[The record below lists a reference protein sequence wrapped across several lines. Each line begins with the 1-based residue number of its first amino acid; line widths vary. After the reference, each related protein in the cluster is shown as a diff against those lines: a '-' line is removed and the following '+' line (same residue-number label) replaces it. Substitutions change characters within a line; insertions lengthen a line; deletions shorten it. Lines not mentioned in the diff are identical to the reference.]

1 MKCLNFE
8 QKLQI
13 IYNLTINR
21 SDKHK
26 IDFKEDN
33 MKTEKNIKVLVQSFG
48 RFLSGMVMPNI
59 GAFIAW
65 GFITAL
71 FIPTGWLPNEN
82 FATMVGVMLTYLLPI
97 LIGYSGGKLVAGER
111 GGVVGAITTAGV
123 IAGTSIPM
131 FIGAMI
137 AGPVGGYAIKKFDE
151 AVDGKIKSGFE
162 MLVNN
167 FSAGIIGMIL
177 ALIFYRA
184 VGPLVQMSN
193 TALGNGVNK
202 LVELGLLPLTSV
214 LVEPA
219 KILFLNNAINH
230 GVFSPLGIQ
239 QVSETGK
246 SLFFLIEANPGPG
259 LGVLLA
265 YMFFGKGSS
274 KNSASGAALI
284 HFFGG
289 IHEIY
294 FPYILMKPFLL
305 VAVILGGMA
314 GVFTN
319 VILGSGLIAPPS
331 PGSIFAIMA
340 LAPKGGL
347 INVLLGVLAGGLVSF
362 AAASAILKTS
372 KESEEDLEKA
382 KNKMKQMK
390 AQSKNPETPVTV
402 SGKVSKIVVACDAGM
417 GSSAMG
423 ASVLRKKVK
432 AAGLD
437 IDVTNR
443 SISNLTEDIDIVITH
458 EDLTE
463 RAKAKV
469 KNPLHL
475 SIKNFMDGEFY
486 DNLVNQLKNETAEEK
501 AETEKKV
508 YSNGIDRSMEGRM
521 PQSAAPNNTNK
532 KQSILRKEGLLLNL
546 PSVPKEEAL
555 RAVSRQLADL
565 GYVSKNYEKFIFER
579 EREST
584 TYIGNYVA
592 IPHGTSEGK
601 NEVLKPGITILQY
614 PDGIDFGNGNTA
626 YFLIGIAGKNN
637 EHIDIISHISD
648 IVEDEDEVLLLK
660 NEKDFEKLY
669 EKFSF

>member
-1 MKCLNFE
+1 
-8 QKLQI
+8 
-13 IYNLTINR
+13 
-21 SDKHK
+21 
-26 IDFKEDN
+26 
-33 MKTEKNIKVLVQSFG
+33 MKTEKSIKVLIQSFG

-65 GFITAL
+65 GFITAF
-71 FIPTGWLPNEN
+71 FIPTGWFPNEN
-82 FATMVGVMLTYLLPI
+82 FAMMVGTMLTYLLPI
-97 LIGYSGGKLVAGER
+97 LIGYSGGKLVAGDR
-111 GGVVGAITTAGV
+111 GGVVGAITTVGV
-123 IAGTSIPM
+123 ITGTSIPM

-137 AGPVGGYAIKKFDE
+137 AGPVGGYVIKKFDE

-162 MLVNN
+162 MLINN

-184 VGPLVQMSN
+184 IGPLVQMSN
-193 TALGNGVNK
+193 IALESGVNK
-202 LVELGLLPLTSV
+202 LVELGLLPFTSI

-239 QVSETGK
+239 QASETGK

-259 LGVLLA
+259 LGILLA
-265 YMFFGKGSS
+265 YMFFGKGNS
-274 KNSASGAALI
+274 KNSASGAAVI

-305 VAVILGGMA
+305 IAVILGGMA
-314 GVFTN
+314 GVFVN
-319 VILGSGLIAPPS
+319 VILDSGLIAPPS
-331 PGSIFAIMA
+331 PGSIFAIIA

-347 INVLLGVLAGGLVSF
+347 INVLLGVFIGGFVSF
-362 AAASAILKTS
+362 VVASSILKIS
-372 KESEEDLEKA
+372 KKSEEDLEKA
-382 KNKMKQMK
+382 KNKIKQIK
-390 AQSKNPETPVTV
+390 TQIKNSETPFIV
-402 SGKVSKIVVACDAGM
+402 SGKISKIVVACDAGM

-432 AAGLD
+432 AANLN
-437 IDVTNR
+437 IEVTNC

-475 SIKNFMDGEFY
+475 SIKNFMDEEFY
-486 DNLVNQLKNETAEEK
+486 NELIIKLKNKENRK
-501 AETEKKV
+501 
-508 YSNGIDRSMEGRM
+508 YYLDDIDRNIMRRE
-521 PQSAAPNNTNK
+521 PQSLAPNNANK
-532 KQSILRKEGLLLNL
+532 KGTILKKEGLLLNL

-555 RAVSRQLADL
+555 RAVSKKLEDL
-565 GYVSKNYEKFIFER
+565 GYVNKNYEKFIFER
-579 EREST
+579 EKEST

-592 IPHGTSEGK
+592 IPHGTLEGK
-601 NEVLKPGITILQY
+601 SEILKSGITIFQY
-614 PDGIDFGNGNTA
+614 PNGIDFGNGNIA

-648 IVEDEDEVLLLK
+648 IIEDEDEVLLLK
-660 NEKDFEKLY
+660 NEKDSTRLY
-669 EKFSF
+669 ERFVF